1 MGLFSKYAASGFV
14 KQLGENLKD
23 RQEYIRDMTQR
34 KTDYLM
40 QEGLRRRGEVMDAR
54 LKFQKATDYLS
65 SRGMDNDKIVA
76 LLEDNPDEVVRL
88 ANTALAGEQEYGQS
102 VNAEILNGAVKVASD
117 YKGSVT
123 SVSQALDKVF
133 PVFID
138 TKYKTPEAREKGIL
152 SRILETP
159 DEAISRNVYGSPILG
174 ETTGAD
180 IAGSLGSPV
189 QRRGE
194 MTGKVA
200 VSYKGLGRPTSA
212 SEANAIRAAVLD
224 TYEEAYDDRVSSLK
238 GVGAQLA
245 QGKVSEED
253 AVRVASIIGVEY
265 KDNKTLLTDVQKY
278 LKDLEDSVDG
288 LSGNEKTDALIGI
301 FGPKYAV
308 TMSGGDTSIF
318 TPAFGFSES
327 TITSIKEFGE
337 PKKDEAATTPE
348 ALPTDGF
355 ESPTATS
362 VDVPTGS
369 EVTVSTLPDQKEKE
383 QTVTEEEVASSV
395 NEAGYEFGQGF
406 LKGIRNT
413 IADVVGWSG
422 RVGYGGANLTLN
434 VVDFLAG
441 AFGVDTPEFIKMSEE
456 WTDEQWAEANK
467 LVAEG
472 FSMDRGK

>member
-212 SEANAIRAAVLD
+212 SEANALRAAVLD

-327 TITSIKEFGE
+327 TITSIKEFGVPSEEGDSTDTTPAPSKKEVAKVE
-337 PKKDEAATTPE
+337 PKDTTKGQTLSEPAYGIGLGSKPSATDIIE
-348 ALPTDGF
+348 YLD
-355 ESPTATS
+355 
-362 VDVPTGS
+362 
-369 EVTVSTLPDQKEKE
+369 K
-383 QTVTEEEVASSV
+383 TEGQSLLTNEE
-395 NEAGYEFGQGF
+395 
-406 LKGIRNT
+406 
-413 IADVVGWSG
+413 
-422 RVGYGGANLTLN
+422 
-434 VVDFLAG
+434 VDFLAKS
-441 AFGVDTPEFIKMSEE
+441 FGVTPTEFMEMSKG
-456 WTDEQWAEANK
+456 WTSKQWGEANDMLRK
-467 LVAEG
+467 GLPSSSEQ
-472 FSMDRGK
+472 